1 MVRITIYM
9 FSCLCGDVKIRN
21 GRNVLGTKNHTMH
34 FYKVLIEV
42 KEMTKI
48 LNSLVGEALVGEG
61 PEVAHIDLV
70 IGRKGSAVETAFM
83 NSLAMPRQG
92 HSPLLAVLEPN
103 VTPKPAT
110 LLVNKVTMKN
120 VAQAS
125 LMFGPAQASI
135 AKAVMDSVDEGVIP
149 KEEAEDLLIIV
160 SVFIEWDAKD
170 KDKIYEFNYEATK
183 LAIKRA
189 VDGTPTVDEALA
201 KKDSAAHPFA

>member
-1 MVRITIYM
+1 M

>member
-1 MVRITIYM
+1 
-9 FSCLCGDVKIRN
+9 
-21 GRNVLGTKNHTMH
+21 
-34 FYKVLIEV
+34 
-42 KEMTKI
+42 MTQI
-48 LNSLVGEALVGEG
+48 VNSLIGEALVGEG

-70 IGRKGSAVETAFM
+70 IGRKGSAVENAFM

-103 VTPKPAT
+103 VAPKPAT
-110 LLVNKVTMKN
+110 LLVNKVTIKN
-120 VAQAS
+120 VSQAA

-135 AKAVMDSVDEGVIP
+135 AKAVMDSVEEGVVP

-170 KDKIYEFNYEATK
+170 KDKIYEYNYEATK

-189 VDGTPTVDEALA
+189 IEGTPTVEDALA
-201 KKDSAAHPFA
+201 KKDSAKHPFA

>member
-1 MVRITIYM
+1 
-9 FSCLCGDVKIRN
+9 
-21 GRNVLGTKNHTMH
+21 
-34 FYKVLIEV
+34 
-42 KEMTKI
+42 MTKI

-110 LLVNKVTMKN
+110 LLVNKVTIKN
-120 VAQAS
+120 VAQAA

-135 AKAVMDSVDEGVIP
+135 AKAVMDSVEEGVIP
-149 KEEAEDLLIIV
+149 KEEAEDLLLIV

-201 KKDSAAHPFA
+201 KKDIAAHPFA